1 MKLKKRWMRKKDE
14 VQNNTLLID
23 KNRDK
28 KILNAK
34 ERLNTK

>member
-1 MKLKKRWMRKKDE
+1 MRKKDYI
-14 VQNNTLLID
+14 QNNTLIFD
-23 KNRDK
+23 KNGAK